1 MKPSF
6 RSEAKYPHIH
16 SLGPTQT
23 LTLLS
28 EPSSQKQRHQ
38 LLVENPKPKKSTPTG
53 FAPAIP
59 TPSAVAD
66 GLAST
71 SLSASS
77 VEVVARG
84 IEPTHTESCDST
96 LPSGTSTT
104 KGAGRGER
112 GYFRRQIYNP
122 DFHNPADEIIPNFVN
137 FWKNLRKFTQIC
149 EF

>member
-1 MKPSF
+1 MRRNTRISTALDQLK
-6 RSEAKYPHIH
+6 RS
-16 SLGPTQT
+16 L
-23 LTLLS
+23 LLS

-38 LLVENPKPKKSTPTG
+38 LLVENPKPKKPTPTG

-84 IEPTHTESCDST
+84 IEPTHTEPRDST

-112 GYFRRQIYNP
+112 GQLRQEFNDR
-122 DFHNPADEIIPNFVN
+122 DFHNPADEIIPKFVN
-137 FWKNLRKFTQIC
+137 FWKNLRNLTFHMNLRGKFA
-149 EF
+149 

>member
-1 MKPSF
+1 MPKATRPAARVSFPSVLKKGSLRTLAKMPNARVVQREKP
-6 RSEAKYPHIH
+6 
-16 SLGPTQT
+16 
-23 LTLLS
+23 
-28 EPSSQKQRHQ
+28 
-38 LLVENPKPKKSTPTG
+38 TPTG

-59 TPSAVAD
+59 TPSAVVD

-122 DFHNPADEIIPNFVN
+122 DFHNPADEIIPKFVN
-137 FWKNLRKFTQIC
+137 FWKNLRNLTFHMNLRGKFA
-149 EF
+149 